1 MYAGIQN
8 RASAEETLPAKN
20 TGCNRDHKRHIL
32 SYKCNYAGGMGKK
45 KKKTTLLFFTASFNC
60 FSDIFPL
67 LFCASIMRRKI
78 IKFNYSCS

>member
-32 SYKCNYAGGMGKK
+32 SYKCNYAGGMEKK
-45 KKKTTLLFFTASFNC
+45 NPL
-60 FSDIFPL
+60 IFL
-67 LFCASIMRRKI
+67 CQF
-78 IKFNYSCS
+78 

>member
-32 SYKCNYAGGMGKK
+32 SYKCNYAGGMGRE
-45 KKKTTLLFFTASFNC
+45 KKTVLFFAASFNC

-67 LFCASIMRRKI
+67 PFCASIIRRKI
-78 IKFNYSCS
+78 IKFNYFCS